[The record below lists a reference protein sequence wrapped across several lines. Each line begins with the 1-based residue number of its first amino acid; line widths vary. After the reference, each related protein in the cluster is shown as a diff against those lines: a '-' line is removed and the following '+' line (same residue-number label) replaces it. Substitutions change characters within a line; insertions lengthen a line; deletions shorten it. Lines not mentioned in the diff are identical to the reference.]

1 MIVFPNCKLNLGL
14 HIVSKR
20 ADGFHNLET
29 VFLPF
34 NFKDALEIIMS
45 PDNKTAFSFT
55 SSGLSISGDIKDNL
69 CYKAYAL
76 VTNKYPQIPDIQ
88 MHLHKTIPMGAG
100 MGGGSA
106 DAAFTVKLL
115 NQLFDL
121 KMSLNEMHE
130 MAAALGS
137 DCPFFIKNKPCFAT
151 GRGEVLEE
159 INLDLSAY
167 KILAIHPG
175 IHINTAW
182 AFSQI
187 QPTTPV
193 QSIKEIISQ
202 PISTWKS
209 ALINDFEEP
218 VFKKYPELNEI
229 KTSLYASG
237 AVYASMTGSGSA
249 IFGIFEKSQ
258 TPDKSLIPDSY
269 ITKESNC
276 QF

>member
-1 MIVFPNCKLNLGL
+1 VIVFPNCKLNLGL

-20 ADGFHNLET
+20 DDGFHNLET
-29 VFLPF
+29 VFFPF
-34 NFKDALEIIMS
+34 NFKDALEIIKS
-45 PDNKTAFSFT
+45 PDNEPDFSFT
-55 SSGLSISGDIKDNL
+55 SSGLSISGEKKDNL

-76 VTNKYPQIPDIQ
+76 VKNNHPHIPAIQ

-106 DAAFTVKLL
+106 DAAFTIKLL

-121 KMSLNEMHE
+121 KMPLNEIHE
-130 MAAALGS
+130 MAAVLGS
-137 DCPFFIKNKPCFAT
+137 DCPFFIKNKTCFAS
-151 GRGEVLEE
+151 GRGEILEE
-159 INLDLSAY
+159 IILDLSDY
-167 KILAIHPG
+167 KILVIHPG

-187 QPTTPV
+187 KPATPV
-193 QSIKEIISQ
+193 KSIKEIISQ

-218 VFKKYPELNEI
+218 VFKKHPELNVI
-229 KTSLYASG
+229 KNALYASG

-249 IFGIFEKSQ
+249 IFGIFNRELKI
-258 TPDKSLIPDSY
+258 DKGQFPEYYTI
-269 ITKESNC
+269 KESIC
-276 QF
+276 HF